1 MQGLMMHCGA
11 ESVPFPT
18 LLGLPIP
25 EKTSTHLPI
34 PHHQFYSM
42 AENRLL
48 EQGYAITN
56 PRHYLNREA
65 AHYFSLMQ
73 IQHEDE
79 DQDAQHAT
87 MCALRNSHDKTFS
100 ASLAVGAK
108 VFVCDNLSFSGDI
121 VVGRKHTPNIW
132 DELPQIIE
140 GAISKIRVM
149 RKRQDVRFA
158 EYRHAPLDDYA
169 VDHLI
174 MDTYRKGIINL
185 NRIGKVNEQW
195 HNPSADH
202 GDKSVWRYFNAVTA
216 ALGPAS
222 TNQLIELPKKTIDL
236 HLLLDKWCQVDLS
249 DELVI
254 EGEAEEIK
262 PSIWNRLARNLN

>member
-1 MQGLMMHCGA
+1 MMHCGA
-11 ESVPFPT
+11 QAVPYPT
-18 LLGLPIP
+18 LMGLPVP
-25 EKTSTHLPI
+25 EKTETHLPI
-34 PHHQFYSM
+34 PHHQFFEL
-42 AENRLL
+42 AVDRLIK
-48 EQGYAITN
+48 QGYAISQ
-56 PRHYLNREA
+56 PQHFLNREG

-73 IQHEDE
+73 LHHEE
-79 DQDAQHAT
+79 EERSEKHST
-87 MCALRNSHDKTFS
+87 MCALRNSHDKVFA

-132 DELPQIIE
+132 DELPEIFE
-140 GAISKIRVM
+140 GAIKKIRVM

-158 EYRHAPLDDYA
+158 EYQRAPLDDYA

-174 MDTYRKGIINL
+174 METFREGIINL
-185 NRIGKVNEQW
+185 KRIGKVNQEW
-195 HNPSADH
+195 HDPSADH

-222 TNQLIELPKKTIDL
+222 TNQLIQLPKKTIDL
-236 HLLLDKWCQVDLS
+236 HLMLDKWCQVDMP

-254 EGEAEEIK
+254 EGEAEVVSEEKGWLSRI
-262 PSIWNRLARNLN
+262 LN